1 MLDDVVTIIRG
12 KVEEISL
19 PEGVDKVDII
29 ISEWMGYC
37 LFYESMLDTVLYARD
52 KWLAP
57 GGLMFPDRATLYVC
71 GIEDRQYKDDKIHWW
86 DEVYGFDMSC
96 IRKVALTEPLV
107 DTVDCNQ
114 VVTNSYLIKEIDIQT
129 CTKEDIPFTSPPEA
143 RYTHWKQTVFYLDD
157 YLTCKKGDEV
167 TGVFSMKP
175 NTRNVRDL
183 DFEIKVDFNG
193 ELGSVSE
200 SNTYRMR

>member
-1 MLDDVVTIIRG
+1 
-12 KVEEISL
+12 
-19 PEGVDKVDII
+19 
-29 ISEWMGYC
+29 
-37 LFYESMLDTVLYARD
+37 MLDTVLYARD

-114 VVTNSYLIKEIDIQT
+114 VVTNSCLIKEIDIQT
-129 CTKEDIPFTSPPEA
+129 LVTYFNIEFTKCHKRVGFSTAPEA

-175 NTRNVRDL
+175 NTRNIRDL
-183 DFEIKVDFNG
+183 DFEIKA
-193 ELGSVSE
+193 
-200 SNTYRMR
+200 